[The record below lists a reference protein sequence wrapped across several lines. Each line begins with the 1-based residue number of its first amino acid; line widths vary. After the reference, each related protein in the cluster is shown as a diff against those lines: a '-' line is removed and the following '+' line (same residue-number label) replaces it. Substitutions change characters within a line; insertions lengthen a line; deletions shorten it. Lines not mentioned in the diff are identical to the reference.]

1 MIDTTTTPSSQ
12 QEELVPRFR
21 GKLHQIGFFV
31 AIPAGVVLVLA
42 ARGLTAR
49 IGATVFAVSL
59 AGVFGTSAAYHRVPW
74 SARGKLWMKR
84 MDHSMIFILIAGT
97 YTPCVLLVLDGA
109 WRGAGLALVWGVA
122 IFGVLIKMIRIDQFK
137 ALGGTLYI
145 TLGWLAV
152 IGLPKIFSE
161 MSPAQIALMFAGGLL
176 YTGGA
181 IVLLRNRPNPN
192 PRVFGYHEVWHS
204 FTLGAS
210 ACHFA
215 MVLLIVLSGH

>member
-1 MIDTTTTPSSQ
+1 MTDAPPNVE
-12 QEELVPRFR
+12 EELIPRFR
-21 GKLHQIGFFV
+21 GKLHEIGFFV
-31 AIPAGVVLVLA
+31 AVPAGVVLILV
-42 ARGLTAR
+42 ARGLSAR
-49 IGATVFAVSL
+49 IGALVFALSL
-59 AGVFGTSAAYHRVPW
+59 VGVFGTSAAYHRLPW
-74 SARGKLWMKR
+74 SPRGKQWMKR
-84 MDHSMIFILIAGT
+84 MDHSMIFVLIAGT
-97 YTPCVLLVLDGA
+97 YTPCVLLVFHGA
-109 WRGAGLALVWGVA
+109 WKPTGLAMVWGVA
-122 IFGVLIKMIRIDQFK
+122 AVGIFFKMYRIDRFK

-152 IGLPKIFSE
+152 IGLPQIFRQ
-161 MSPAQIALMFAGGLL
+161 MQPAAIALMFAGGLL

-215 MVLLIVLSGH
+215 MVLLLVLSVH

>member
-1 MIDTTTTPSSQ
+1 MTREALTQYPPE
-12 QEELVPRFR
+12 EELVPLFR
-21 GKLHQIGFFV
+21 GRLHQIGFFV
-31 AIPAGVVLVLA
+31 AIPAGVALVLA
-42 ARGLTAR
+42 AKGLPAR
-49 IGATVFAVSL
+49 IGATVFALSL
-59 AGVFGTSAAYHRVPW
+59 AGVFGTSAAYHRVQW
-74 SARGKLWMKR
+74 SPRGKRWMKR
-84 MDHSMIFILIAGT
+84 MDHSMIFVLIAGT

-109 WRGAGLALVWGVA
+109 WRVAGLALVWGIAV
-122 IFGVLIKMIRIDQFK
+122 IGVILKMIRIDRFR

-145 TLGWLAV
+145 TMGWLAV
-152 IGLPKIFSE
+152 IGLPQIFRQL
-161 MSPAQIALMFAGGLL
+161 SPAPIVLMFAGGLL

-215 MVLLIVLSGH
+215 MVFLIVASVR